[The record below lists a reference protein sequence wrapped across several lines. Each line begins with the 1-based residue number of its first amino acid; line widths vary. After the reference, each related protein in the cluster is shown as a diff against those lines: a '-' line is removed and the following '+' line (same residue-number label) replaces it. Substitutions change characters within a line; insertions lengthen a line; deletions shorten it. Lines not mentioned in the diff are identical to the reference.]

1 MLEFDA
7 SWQVDACLLRF
18 TYAGTRSFIC
28 LHPTAYKTGETLVLG
43 IGEQSIRLVPTV
55 IPRASNA
62 DHGCACCSLPF
73 DFVKTRI
80 QKMEKGPDGKYPY
93 NGPVDCAMQ
102 TFRKEGP
109 LKFYTGFPTYCI
121 RCARTLHV
129 HRTVYEGHCEGIV
142 KT

>member
-1 MLEFDA
+1 M
-7 SWQVDACLLRF
+7 
-18 TYAGTRSFIC
+18 
-28 LHPTAYKTGETLVLG
+28 LG
-43 IGEQSIRLVPTV
+43 IGERPFRLVRTL
-55 IPRASNA
+55 IPQASNA

-121 RCARTLHV
+121 RCAYTLHFV
-129 HRTVYEGHCEGIV
+129 VKSDSTRYEGERARKYLNLIQHTILRQQTMRP
-142 KT
+142 KHLL